1 MMMLLMCDGA
11 VRMQIELFR
20 RDRAEFRIERAR
32 ASVEYTVSGAVS
44 VLYGSASYTSS
55 HSRVN

>member
-20 RDRAEFRIERAR
+20 RDRADDRKERAR
-32 ASVEYTVSGAVS
+32 AGVEYTVSGVAS
-44 VLYGSASYTSS
+44 ALYGSASYTSS